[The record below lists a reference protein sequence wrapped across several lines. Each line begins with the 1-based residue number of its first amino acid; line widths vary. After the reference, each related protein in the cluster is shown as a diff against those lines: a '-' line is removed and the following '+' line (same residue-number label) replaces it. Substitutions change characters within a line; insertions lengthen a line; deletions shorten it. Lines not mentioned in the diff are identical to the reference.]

1 MRADFA
7 CGRRFWL
14 GMERLYMNADAEKY
28 VAATFDMMSH
38 CVLGQ
43 CHAGKDA
50 PGRAILAQ
58 IMRDF
63 ANDLESG
70 ELSGMTFLRTLNNL
84 NAYSH
89 AMIVELS
96 R

>member
-1 MRADFA
+1 
-7 CGRRFWL
+7 
-14 GMERLYMNADAEKY
+14 MNADAEKY
-28 VAATFDMMSH
+28 TKAAFDMMRC
-38 CVLGQ
+38 CVIGQ
-43 CHAGKDA
+43 CYAGKDA
-50 PGRAILAQ
+50 PGRAVLAQ

-70 ELSGMTFLRTLNNL
+70 ELSGATLLRTLNNL

-89 AMIVELS
+89 AMIVELN